1 MLWTSSARFMEL
13 EARLSTRQQTE
24 FDRKDKISSSERL
37 SQIENQPHRFDE
49 VDSKLD
55 NLKADIDKKI
65 DESKAEQTAKLQT
78 INGQILSV
86 MEKQTGFGSLNQHSK

>member
-24 FDRKDKISSSERL
+24 FDRKDKISSERL
-37 SQIENQPHRFDE
+37 SQIENRLHRFDE

-55 NLKADIDKKI
+55 NLKAIYIPAMQYSLPSLVIDG
-65 DESKAEQTAKLQT
+65 EA
-78 INGQILSV
+78 LSTV
-86 MEKQTGFGSLNQHSK
+86 